1 VEYTPVI
8 LIVDD
13 EPISCETLEALLLG
27 QGYHITYVHNGEEA
41 LVQALQLEPDLIL
54 LDVMMP
60 GMDGFEV
67 CKNLR
72 VDPFLG
78 EVPIIMI
85 TALDDRDSL
94 LRAIEAGA
102 DDFVTKPFDRFI
114 LKARVKSIIRLNRY
128 RRLLVERTYRNGAE
142 EEIDRRNN
150 ELTLLNRVIM
160 ASAEISNTEEML
172 HLACEALAEAL
183 DLPQASSML
192 LDLDRDETDKPV
204 VIEYTAFPF
213 QFDADQAS
221 DHEQAPGQEIPVV
234 GHLSAEDLQAI
245 KVPMVVVEGQ
255 IEARL
260 APVHHLMRDYGLGA
274 LLIVPILIQGQ
285 VRGIIELKTSAHRQ
299 FHDHELSLA
308 QCVAT
313 TVGQALET
321 TKRYIKGD

>member
-1 VEYTPVI
+1 MEYAPVI

-13 EPISCETLEALLLG
+13 EPVSCETLEALLLG
-27 QGYHITYVHNGEEA
+27 EGYHISYIHNGEEA
-41 LVQALQLEPDLIL
+41 IVQALQLEPDLIL

-85 TALDDRDSL
+85 TALDDRESL

-128 RRLLVERTYRNGAE
+128 RRLLLERTYRHEAE
-142 EEIDRRNN
+142 EEIHRRNN
-150 ELTLLNRVIM
+150 ELALLNRVIR
-160 ASAEISNTEEML
+160 AAAEISDTEEML
-172 HLACEALAEAL
+172 HLACEALTEAL

-192 LDLDRDETDKPV
+192 LDLDRVETDNPV
-204 VIEYTAFPF
+204 IFEYKAFPF
-213 QFDADQAS
+213 QPDLDRTLNL
-221 DHEQAPGQEIPVV
+221 EQVSCQEIPVT
-234 GHLSAEDLQAI
+234 GHLSGETLQKI
-245 KVPMVVVEGQ
+245 SVPLAVVEGQ
-255 IEARL
+255 MESRL
-260 APVHHLMRDYGLGA
+260 APIHDLMRDYGLEA
-274 LLIVPILIQGQ
+274 LLIVPILIQGR
-285 VRGIIELKTSAHRQ
+285 VRGIIELKTSAQRQ

-308 QCVAT
+308 QCIAT
-313 TVGQALET
+313 AVGQAFET
-321 TKRYIKGD
+321 IKRCDERD

>member
-1 VEYTPVI
+1 VEYAPVI

-13 EPISCETLEALLLG
+13 EPVSCETMEALLLG
-27 QGYHITYVHNGEEA
+27 EGYHISYVHNGEEA
-41 LVQALQLEPDLIL
+41 IVQALRLEPDLIL

-67 CKNLR
+67 CRKLR

-85 TALDDRDSL
+85 TALDDRESL

-102 DDFVTKPFDRFI
+102 DDFVTKPFDRFV

-128 RRLLVERTYRNGAE
+128 RRLLVERTYRHAAE
-142 EEIDRRNN
+142 EEIHRRNN
-150 ELTLLNRVIM
+150 ELALLNRVIM

-183 DLPQASSML
+183 DLPQASSVL
-192 LDLDRDETDKPV
+192 LGLDRDEMDNPIV
-204 VIEYTAFPF
+204 VEYTAFPV
-213 QFDADQAS
+213 QLNPAQAS
-221 DHEQAPGQEIPVV
+221 DHGQASGQEIPVA
-234 GHLSAEDLQAI
+234 GHLSAEDLQMI
-245 KVPMVVVEGQ
+245 NVPLAVVGGTTET
-255 IEARL
+255 RL
-260 APVHHLMRDYGLGA
+260 APVHTLMRDYGLEA

-285 VRGIIELKTSAHRQ
+285 VRGIIELKTSAQRR

-308 QCVAT
+308 QCIAT

-321 TKRYIKGD
+321 TKRYVEGD